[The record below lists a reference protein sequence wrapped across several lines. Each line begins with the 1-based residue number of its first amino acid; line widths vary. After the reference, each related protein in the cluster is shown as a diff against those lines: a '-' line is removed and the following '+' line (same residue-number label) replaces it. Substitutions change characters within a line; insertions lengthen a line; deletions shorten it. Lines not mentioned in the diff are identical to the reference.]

1 MELRD
6 YFYIALK
13 WWWLFL
19 LCTVLGAGAAFLVSS
34 NMTPVYE
41 ASTLLMIGGGVDVVN
56 PTTGE
61 LQTSEKLAQTYAE
74 LLKTR
79 PVLRSVQDT
88 LGLPE
93 KPEVQVALVR
103 STQLLRITV
112 SDTDAVRAAA
122 TADALA
128 EELILQSPSAPQRQ
142 EQQYRQFAEQQ
153 LTELQ
158 AEIDALAAAVEEA
171 RDAGLAGTASAY
183 QEEMNT
189 RRATYSSLLGFLSSS
204 ATNYI
209 RVVEP
214 AAIPESPTAPKT
226 MQNTLLAAVVGAMLA
241 GGAAFLIEYLDT
253 SIKGREDVEEL
264 LGLPVLGYVGALPGN
279 GDGTRTLV
287 TKDLTSPQ
295 AEGFRILYTN
305 LRYSIPSGTER
316 RVFMVT
322 SAGPSEGKSVV
333 TANLAAVVALAGK
346 KTVVVDADMRRPRQH
361 RILGHSTETGLSSL
375 LIGEA
380 DGVEQLLQSTEVP
393 GLYLLPCG
401 TRPPNP
407 AELLA
412 SPRMAEV
419 LDQLCALADVILLDS
434 PPLLAVADPGILA
447 ALATGTIMVA
457 EPGSTSIEAC
467 AQALDILE
475 RADAKPLG
483 MVLNRVQTKGR
494 GGYGYGY
501 GYGYGPYHYAYR
513 YTDDTANG
521 NGHRPSGNWIE
532 RTFRTGRRK
541 VREHDDV

>member
-1 MELRD
+1 M
-6 YFYIALK
+6 
-13 WWWLFL
+13 
-19 LCTVLGAGAAFLVSS
+19 
-34 NMTPVYE
+34 
-41 ASTLLMIGGGVDVVN
+41 
-56 PTTGE
+56 
-61 LQTSEKLAQTYAE
+61 
-74 LLKTR
+74 
-79 PVLRSVQDT
+79 
-88 LGLPE
+88 
-93 KPEVQVALVR
+93 
-103 STQLLRITV
+103 
-112 SDTDAVRAAA
+112 SDTDPVRAAA

-171 RDAGLAGTASAY
+171 RDAGLADTASAY
-183 QEEMNT
+183 PEEMNT

-279 GDGTRTLV
+279 GDGMRALV
-287 TKDLTSPQ
+287 TQDLTSPQ
-295 AEGFRILYTN
+295 AEGFRIPYTN
-305 LRYSIPSGTER
+305 LRYSILSGTER

-322 SAGPSEGKSVV
+322 SPAPGGQVRHHGQ
-333 TANLAAVVALAGK
+333 LAAVVALAGK
-346 KTVVVDADMRRPRQH
+346 RRSSMRTCAGRQH
-361 RILGHSTETGLSSL
+361 RILGHPTETGSSL

-380 DGVEQLLQSTEVP
+380 DGIEQLLQPTEVP

-419 LDQLCALADVILLDS
+419 LDELCDLADVVLLDS

-457 EPGSTSIEAC
+457 EAGSTSIEAC

-483 MVLNRVQTKGR
+483 MVLNRVQAKGR

-501 GYGYGPYHYAYR
+501 GYGYGPYHYTYR
-513 YTDDTANG
+513 YADDAATG
-521 NGHRPSGNWIE
+521 NGHRRSGNWIE

-541 VREHDDV
+541 VREHDDA